1 MVSTGAGLAVAV
13 FLAAAVEFIEAFT
26 IVLAIGVS
34 RGWRAAVA
42 GTAAA
47 LAVLAVA
54 ITAVGPA
61 LARWVPETL
70 LQLVV
75 GVLLLVF
82 GAQWLRKAVLRA
94 AGLKARHDEDA
105 TFRAERATAEAAVS
119 RQRWG
124 VDGFGFVV
132 TFKGVLLEG
141 LEVVVIVVLLGAS
154 AGQLG
159 LAATA
164 AAAALVAVLAV
175 GLVTYRPLSRIPENT
190 LAFGVGL
197 LLITFGTYWAVEGLG
212 VFAPSGTLTWPGG
225 DLALLVL
232 LATWT
237 AGALASVRVLRTRST
252 AVAS

>member
-1 MVSTGAGLAVAV
+1 MSTGAGLVVAV

-42 GTAAA
+42 GTVAA
-47 LAVLAVA
+47 LMVLAIA
-54 ITAVGPA
+54 TAAVGPA
-61 LARWVPETL
+61 LVRWVPETA

-82 GAQWLRKAVLRA
+82 GAQWLRKAVLRS
-94 AGLKARHDEDA
+94 AGLKAKHDEDA
-105 TFRAERATAEAAVS
+105 TFRAERVAAESAVS
-119 RQRWG
+119 GRRFG
-124 VDGFGFVV
+124 MDGFGFVV
-132 TFKGVLLEG
+132 AFKGVLLEG

-159 LAATA
+159 LATA
-164 AAAALVAVLAV
+164 AAGAALVAVLALGV
-175 GLVTYRPLSRIPENT
+175 ITYRPLSRIPENT

-197 LLITFGTYWAVEGLG
+197 LLITFGTFWAVEGLG

-225 DLALLVL
+225 DLALLAL
-232 LATWT
+232 LAVWT
-237 AGALASVRVLRTRST
+237 AGALASVQVLRTRLVVT
-252 AVAS
+252 

>member
-1 MVSTGAGLAVAV
+1 MASTGAGLAVAV

-42 GTAAA
+42 GTVAA
-47 LAVLAVA
+47 LTVLAVA
-54 ITAVGPA
+54 TAAVGPT
-61 LARWVPETL
+61 LARWVPETV

-94 AGLKARHDEDA
+94 AGLKAKHDQNA
-105 TFRAERATAEAAVS
+105 TFRAERAAAETAAS
-119 RQRWG
+119 GWHWG

-132 TFKGVLLEG
+132 AFKGVLLEG
-141 LEVVVIVVLLGAS
+141 LEVVVIIVLLGTS

-159 LAATA
+159 LATA
-164 AAAALVAVLAV
+164 AAGAALVAVLAL
-175 GLVTYRPLSRIPENT
+175 GLLTYRPLSRIPENT

-212 VFAPSGTLTWPGG
+212 VFAPSGALHWPGA
-225 DLALLVL
+225 DLALVAL
-232 LATWT
+232 LAAWT
-237 AGALASVRVLRTRST
+237 AGALFSVQVLRARL
-252 AVAS
+252 AAAR

>member
-1 MVSTGAGLAVAV
+1 MVSTGAGLAIAV

-42 GTAAA
+42 GTVAA
-47 LAVLAVA
+47 LTVLAVA
-54 ITAVGPA
+54 TAAVGPA

-82 GAQWLRKAVLRA
+82 GAQWLRKAVLRS
-94 AGLKARHDEDA
+94 AGLKAKHDEDA
-105 TFRAERATAEAAVS
+105 TFRAEQAAAEAALS
-119 RQRWG
+119 GQRFG

-132 TFKGVLLEG
+132 AFKGVLLEG

-154 AGQLG
+154 AGRLG
-159 LAATA
+159 LAAA
-164 AAAALVAVLAV
+164 AAGAALVAVLALGV
-175 GLVTYRPLSRIPENT
+175 VTYRPLSRIPENT

-197 LLITFGTYWAVEGLG
+197 LLITFGTFWAVEGLG

-225 DLALLVL
+225 DLALIAL
-232 LATWT
+232 LAVWT
-237 AGALASVRVLRTRST
+237 AGALASVQVLRTRL
-252 AVAS
+252 AVAR

>member
-1 MVSTGAGLAVAV
+1 MSTGAGLAIAV

-42 GTAAA
+42 GTVTA
-47 LAVLAVA
+47 LTVLAVA
-54 ITAVGPA
+54 TAAVGPA
-61 LARWVPETL
+61 LARWVPETA

-105 TFRAERATAEAAVS
+105 TFRAERAAAEAAVS
-119 RQRWG
+119 RRRFG

-132 TFKGVLLEG
+132 AFKGVLLEG

-159 LAATA
+159 LAAA
-164 AAAALVAVLAV
+164 AAGLALVAVLALGV
-175 GLVTYRPLSRIPENT
+175 ITYRPLSRIPENT

-197 LLITFGTYWAVEGLG
+197 LLITFGTFWAVEGLG
-212 VFAPSGTLTWPGG
+212 IFAPSGTLNWPGG
-225 DLALLVL
+225 DLSLLALLV
-232 LATWT
+232 AWT
-237 AGALASVRVLRTRST
+237 AAALTCVQVLRTRLVM
-252 AVAS
+252 AR